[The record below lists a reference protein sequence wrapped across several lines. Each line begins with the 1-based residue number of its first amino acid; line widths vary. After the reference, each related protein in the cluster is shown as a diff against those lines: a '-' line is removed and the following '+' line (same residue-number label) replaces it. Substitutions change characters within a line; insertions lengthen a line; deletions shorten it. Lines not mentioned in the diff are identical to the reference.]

1 MNSGIC
7 VCVLLA
13 ILSTSCLGRLS
24 AGSDHE
30 GSPVAAELHQS
41 LSVHQRQ
48 VRAATSNGQVKPF
61 QMAEGN
67 MEQRANLAAVM
78 ARYRKQARKGSSGR
92 NLALSSKSQTLD
104 LNHRINDRDY
114 MGWMDF
120 GRRSAEEYDSYS

>member
-24 AGSDHE
+24 AGSDDE
-30 GSPVAAELHQS
+30 GSPVASELDQS

-48 VRAATSNGQVKPF
+48 VRAATSNGQLK
-61 QMAEGN
+61 MAEGN
-67 MEQRANLAAVM
+67 MEQTANLGPLLT
-78 ARYRKQARKGSSGR
+78 RYLKQARKGSSGR

-120 GRRSAEEYDSYS
+120 GRRSTEEYEYPS

>member
-48 VRAATSNGQVKPF
+48 VRAATSNGQLKPF

-67 MEQRANLAAVM
+67 LAALM

-114 MGWMDF
+114 MGWIDF

>member
-24 AGSDHE
+24 AGSDDE
-30 GSPVAAELHQS
+30 GSPVASELDQS

-48 VRAATSNGQVKPF
+48 VRAATSNGQLKT
-61 QMAEGN
+61 AEGN
-67 MEQRANLAAVM
+67 MEQRANLGPLL
-78 ARYRKQARKGSSGR
+78 ARYLKQARKGSSGR

-120 GRRSAEEYDSYS
+120 GRRSAEEYDSS